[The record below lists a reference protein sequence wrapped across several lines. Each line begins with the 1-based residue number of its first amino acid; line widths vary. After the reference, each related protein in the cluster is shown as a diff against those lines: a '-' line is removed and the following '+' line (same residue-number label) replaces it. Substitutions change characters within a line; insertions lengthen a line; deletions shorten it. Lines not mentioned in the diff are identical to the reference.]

1 MAKTTTIAGN
11 TFLFTGKLTEF
22 TREDAEAHVEAEG
35 GKVLSGVSAKLN
47 YLVVGEDAGSKL
59 KKAEALGTVTI
70 LHEKEFLKMMSS
82 QKEKVNSKPTSDKTK
97 RTKVFIGK
105 KLLDV
110 KTAKKSISDFVDLS
124 EFDSIDPKAAA
135 ILAAEDSRLDLYWLK
150 YLDADVAKELAKH
163 TGALFLNGLEELDA
177 DVAKELAKHTGELH
191 LDGLRSISPEVA
203 KELSKLKFHITLGGI
218 EEMEDASS
226 FQLSWGFRQEND
238 QLSGFSIRCLRDNY
252 NGKLENLESEMH
264 KAQIE
269 LSNKDKAQN
278 NIEKTTLS
286 VEIYS
291 RGKEV
296 YGLNYHHSNFNKLK
310 FLKKHNDD
318 YYELSDDCLE
328 SEVPIQDSQIFIYLG
343 DHKIFDEE
351 YKDGLYEKV
360 KVLDSNKSESY
371 RKLLNSKKDEI
382 AVIWFHDYVNTI
394 KYVWENIKEF
404 DPTKLVVISKYR
416 IDETDNS
423 KYEIVSHIVYDS
435 KEADEIETEGSPKSG
450 YDGPFVI

>member
-1 MAKTTTIAGN
+1 M
-11 TFLFTGKLTEF
+11 
-22 TREDAEAHVEAEG
+22 
-35 GKVLSGVSAKLN
+35 
-47 YLVVGEDAGSKL
+47 
-59 KKAEALGTVTI
+59 
-70 LHEKEFLKMMSS
+70 HEH
-82 QKEKVNSKPTSDKTK
+82 N
-97 RTKVFIGK
+97 
-105 KLLDV
+105 
-110 KTAKKSISDFVDLS
+110 
-124 EFDSIDPKAAA
+124 
-135 ILAAEDSRLDLYWLK
+135 
-150 YLDADVAKELAKH
+150 
-163 TGALFLNGLEELDA
+163 
-177 DVAKELAKHTGELH
+177 
-191 LDGLRSISPEVA
+191 
-203 KELSKLKFHITLGGI
+203 
-218 EEMEDASS
+218 
-226 FQLSWGFRQEND
+226 
-238 QLSGFSIRCLRDNY
+238 
-252 NGKLENLESEMH
+252 
-264 KAQIE
+264 AQIE
-269 LSNKDKAQN
+269 VSSKDKAQN

-328 SEVPIQDSQIFIYLG
+328 SEVPIENSSISIYLG

-450 YDGPFVI
+450 YVGPFVI

>member
-1 MAKTTTIAGN
+1 MNIKQLKSDKQIGSQVWSAKNLDVTTYRNGDLIPEVQDNIAWVNLTTGAWCYYDN
-11 TFLFTGKLTEF
+11 DASNGIKYGKLYNWYAVNDPRGLAPNGYHIPTDDEW
-22 TREDAEAHVEAEG
+22 TKLTQYLGGEDEAGKKMKSASGWDSNFNGTNSSGFSGLPG
-35 GKVLSGVSAKLN
+35 GKSINGSFHSIGN
-47 YLVVGEDAGSKL
+47 GCYFWSSSEDNEDFAWL
-59 KKAEALGTVTI
+59 REL
-70 LHEKEFLKMMSS
+70 
-82 QKEKVNSKPTSDKTK
+82 
-97 RTKVFIGK
+97 VFIG
-105 KLLDV
+105 D
-110 KTAKKSISDFVDLS
+110 DFN
-124 EFDSIDPKAAA
+124 
-135 ILAAEDSRLDLYWLK
+135 R
-150 YLDADVAKELAKH
+150 
-163 TGALFLNGLEELDA
+163 
-177 DVAKELAKHTGELH
+177 
-191 LDGLRSISPEVA
+191 RSIYKGEG
-203 KELSKLKFHITLGGI
+203 LSV
-218 EEMEDASS
+218 
-226 FQLSWGFRQEND
+226 
-238 QLSGFSIRCLRDNY
+238 RCLRDNY

-264 KAQIE
+264 EHNAQIE
-269 LSNKDKAQN
+269 VSSKDKAQN

-296 YGLNYHHSNFNKLK
+296 FGLNYHHSNFNKLK

-328 SEVPIQDSQIFIYLG
+328 SEVPIENSSISIYLG

-450 YDGPFVI
+450 YVGPFVI